1 MGEEERTEQDKLPCL
16 LMEGKSPVSGYE
28 TLTVSPTWSGKPTEY
43 AAKPK
48 LLEDGQPG
56 LEGYLVP
63 FYVLSDRGTFFV
75 PGAFKRTL
83 QENLFNAH
91 HLYQHWA
98 DLTLG
103 KHVAGVED
111 RVGLRIAV
119 QINEDKELGRD
130 IMSDYRFGIPYGWS
144 IGFDRITWRSG
155 TEKDNAKLDRSGTRW
170 FRDTPIEDLTA
181 ITEAH
186 MWESST
192 VSWGAIHNA
201 RPDVVM
207 NRSIP
212 PAQVDDLQPLY
223 QALRRGKLSP
233 DQRRQ
238 IEALLATIPLR
249 AAAGSSHG
257 TREES
262 EEPTDDVVALE
273 QIALEIEHMFIEHD
287 VAYGDVA

>member
-1 MGEEERTEQDKLPCL
+1 MDEDESQERATSL
-16 LMEGKSPVSGYE
+16 LTEGKSQVSGYE
-28 TLTVSPTWSGKPTEY
+28 TLTVSPTWSGEPTQY
-43 AAKPK
+43 AAKPA
-48 LLEDGQPG
+48 LLADGQPG

-63 FYVLSDRGTFFV
+63 FYVLSDRGTYFV

-91 HLYQHWA
+91 HLYQHWP

-111 RVGLRIAV
+111 KVGLRIAV
-119 QINEDKELGRD
+119 QINEEKDLGRD

-144 IGFDRITWRSG
+144 IGFDRLAFRSG
-155 TEKDNAKLDRSGTRW
+155 TDKDAAKLDRSGTRW
-170 FRDTPIEDLTA
+170 FRDTPIEELTA

-201 RPDVVM
+201 RPDTVLSRGLPVTEV
-207 NRSIP
+207 S
-212 PAQVDDLQPLY
+212 DLEPLFS
-223 QALRRGKLSP
+223 ALRKGKMNP
-233 DQRRQ
+233 EQRRQ

-249 AAAGSSHG
+249 AAAGSDHG
-257 TREES
+257 TREEGDHD
-262 EEPTDDVVALE
+262 DDVAALE
-273 QIALEIEHMFIEHD
+273 QAALEIEHLFIEHGI
-287 VAYGDVA
+287 AYGVEA

>member
-1 MGEEERTEQDKLPCL
+1 MEGEEERLQEPSM
-16 LMEGKSPVSGYE
+16 LMEGKSPATGHE
-28 TLTVSPTWSGKPTEY
+28 TLTVSPTWSGEPTQY

-63 FYVLSDRGTFFV
+63 FYVLSDRGTYFV

-91 HLYQHWA
+91 HLYQHWP

-103 KHVAGVED
+103 KHVAGAED
-111 RVGLRIAV
+111 RTGLRIAV

-144 IGFDRITWRSG
+144 IGFDRLAFRSG
-155 TEKDNAKLDRSGTRW
+155 TESDDKKLDRSGTRW
-170 FRDTPIEDLTA
+170 YRDTPIEELTA

-201 RPDVVM
+201 RPDTVLS
-207 NRSIP
+207 RGLPITD
-212 PAQVDDLQPLY
+212 VDDLEPIF
-223 QALRRGKLSP
+223 QALRKGRMNP
-233 DQRRQ
+233 EQRRQ

-249 AAAGSSHG
+249 AAAGHDHG
-257 TREES
+257 TREEGENES
-262 EEPTDDVVALE
+262 DVAALD
-273 QIALEIEHMFIEHD
+273 QAALEIEHLFIEHGI
-287 VAYGDVA
+287 AYGDVA

>member
-1 MGEEERTEQDKLPCL
+1 MGEEERTEQDNMPSL

-28 TLTVSPTWSGKPTEY
+28 TLTVSPTWSGKTTEY

-144 IGFDRITWRSG
+144 IGFDRIAFRSG
-155 TEKDNAKLDRSGTRW
+155 TDKDNDKLDRSGTRW
-170 FRDTPIEDLTA
+170 FRDTPIEELTA

-201 RPDVVM
+201 GPDTVLSRGLPVA
-207 NRSIP
+207 SD
-212 PAQVDDLQPLY
+212 VDDLEPLF
-223 QALRRGKLSP
+223 QALRKGRVNP
-233 DQRRQ
+233 EQRRQ

-249 AAAGSSHG
+249 AAAGHDHG
-257 TREES
+257 THEEG
-262 EEPTDDVVALE
+262 ENETDVVALE
-273 QIALEIEHMFIEHD
+273 QIALEIEHLFIESG